1 MNNSKTATQ
10 KHMTLDDRIS
20 IEKGLDQHLSLR
32 SIALQL
38 GKNPTT
44 ISKEIKKHRSFQEHN
59 RFNEPANKCALAKDC
74 KKKNICGT
82 YAPVCKRMC
91 RSCNHCLQTAMVRSR
106 NKVLDLTI
114 AVCWIKPLL
123 SAMVAVKRIPAA
135 SIKPTTAHPL
145 HTGNIKPSLWNQ
157 EQVLTFRLLT
167 LLLWMNW

>member
-74 KKKNICGT
+74 KKKNIWYLC
-82 YAPVCKRMC
+82 P
-91 RSCNHCLQTAMVRSR
+91 CLQKDVQILQSLQLSLRGLYSSI
-106 NKVLDLTI
+106 L
-114 AVCWIKPLL
+114 PLQF
-123 SAMVAVKRIPAA
+123 A
-135 SIKPTTAHPL
+135 
-145 HTGNIKPSLWNQ
+145 G
-157 EQVLTFRLLT
+157 
-167 LLLWMNW
+167 

>member
-38 GKNPTT
+38 GKVPPPSPGNQKSTG
-44 ISKEIKKHRSFQEHN
+44 HFQEHN
-59 RFNEPANKCALAKDC
+59 RFNEPANNVLWQKIAKR
-74 KKKNICGT
+74 KIFVVPMP
-82 YAPVCKRMC
+82 PVCKRMC
-91 RSCNHCLQTAMVRSR
+91 RSCNHCNSHCEDFIPRSYHCSL
-106 NKVLDLTI
+106 LDK
-114 AVCWIKPLL
+114 APFVCNGCSK
-123 SAMVAVKRIPAA
+123 KIPAA

>member
-38 GKNPTT
+38 GKDPTT

-82 YAPVCKRMC
+82 YAPVCKGC
-91 RSCNHCLQTAMVRSR
+91 ADPAIIATLTARTLF
-106 NKVLDLTI
+106 LDLTI

>member
-38 GKNPTT
+38 GKDPTT

-74 KKKNICGT
+74 KKKPMPLFAKGCADPAIIAT
-82 YAPVCKRMC
+82 
-91 RSCNHCLQTAMVRSR
+91 LTARTLF
-106 NKVLDLTI
+106 LDLTI

>member
-91 RSCNHCLQTAMVRSR
+91 RSCNHCNSHCEDFIPRSYHCSL
-106 NKVLDLTI
+106 LDK
-114 AVCWIKPLL
+114 APFVCNGCSKKNPCRLDKAYYRSSL
-123 SAMVAVKRIPAA
+123 SLIH
-135 SIKPTTAHPL
+135 I
-145 HTGNIKPSLWNQ
+145 
-157 EQVLTFRLLT
+157 
-167 LLLWMNW
+167 

>member
-38 GKNPTT
+38 GKDPTT

-74 KKKNICGT
+74 KKEKYLWYLCPCFAKDVQI
-82 YAPVCKRMC
+82 
-91 RSCNHCLQTAMVRSR
+91 LQSLQLSLRGLYSSI
-106 NKVLDLTI
+106 L
-114 AVCWIKPLL
+114 PLQF
-123 SAMVAVKRIPAA
+123 A
-135 SIKPTTAHPL
+135 
-145 HTGNIKPSLWNQ
+145 G
-157 EQVLTFRLLT
+157 
-167 LLLWMNW
+167 

>member
-1 MNNSKTATQ
+1 MNLLTNVLWQ
-10 KHMTLDDRIS
+10 K
-20 IEKGLDQHLSLR
+20 
-32 SIALQL
+32 IA
-38 GKNPTT
+38 KRKIFVVPM
-44 ISKEIKKHRSFQEHN
+44 
-59 RFNEPANKCALAKDC
+59 P
-74 KKKNICGT
+74 
-82 YAPVCKRMC
+82 PVCKGC
-91 RSCNHCLQTAMVRSR
+91 ADPAIIATLTARTLF
-106 NKVLDLTI
+106 LDLTI

>member
-38 GKNPTT
+38 GKDPRK
-44 ISKEIKKHRSFQEHN
+44 SKSTG
-59 RFNEPANKCALAKDC
+59 L
-74 KKKNICGT
+74 
-82 YAPVCKRMC
+82 
-91 RSCNHCLQTAMVRSR
+91 SR
-106 NKVLDLTI
+106 NTIVLMNLLTNVLWQKIAKRKIFVVPMPLFAKGCADPAIIATLTARTLFLDLTI

>member
-38 GKNPTT
+38 GKDPTT

-74 KKKNICGT
+74 KRKIFVVPMPLFAKDVQI
-82 YAPVCKRMC
+82 
-91 RSCNHCLQTAMVRSR
+91 LQSLQLSLRGLYSSI
-106 NKVLDLTI
+106 L
-114 AVCWIKPLL
+114 PLQF
-123 SAMVAVKRIPAA
+123 A
-135 SIKPTTAHPL
+135 
-145 HTGNIKPSLWNQ
+145 G
-157 EQVLTFRLLT
+157 
-167 LLLWMNW
+167 

>member
-38 GKNPTT
+38 GKDPTT

-82 YAPVCKRMC
+82 YAP
-91 RSCNHCLQTAMVRSR
+91 CLQKDVQILQSLQLSLRGLYSSI
-106 NKVLDLTI
+106 L
-114 AVCWIKPLL
+114 PLQF
-123 SAMVAVKRIPAA
+123 A
-135 SIKPTTAHPL
+135 
-145 HTGNIKPSLWNQ
+145 G
-157 EQVLTFRLLT
+157 
-167 LLLWMNW
+167 

>member
-38 GKNPTT
+38 GKDPTT

-91 RSCNHCLQTAMVRSR
+91 RSCNHCNSHCEDFIPRSYHCSL
-106 NKVLDLTI
+106 LDK
-114 AVCWIKPLL
+114 APL

>member
-1 MNNSKTATQ
+1 MNNLKTATQ

-38 GKNPTT
+38 GKDPTT

-74 KKKNICGT
+74 KKKNI
-82 YAPVCKRMC
+82 
-91 RSCNHCLQTAMVRSR
+91 
-106 NKVLDLTI
+106 
-114 AVCWIKPLL
+114 
-123 SAMVAVKRIPAA
+123 
-135 SIKPTTAHPL
+135 PL

>member
-38 GKNPTT
+38 GKDPTT

-82 YAPVCKRMC
+82 
-91 RSCNHCLQTAMVRSR
+91 CLQKDVQILQSLQLSLRGLYSSI
-106 NKVLDLTI
+106 L
-114 AVCWIKPLL
+114 PLQF
-123 SAMVAVKRIPAA
+123 A
-135 SIKPTTAHPL
+135 
-145 HTGNIKPSLWNQ
+145 G
-157 EQVLTFRLLT
+157 
-167 LLLWMNW
+167 

>member
-1 MNNSKTATQ
+1 
-10 KHMTLDDRIS
+10 MTLDDRIS

-38 GKNPTT
+38 GKDPTT
-44 ISKEIKKHRSFQEHN
+44 ISKEIAKGCAD
-59 RFNEPANKCALAKDC
+59 PAIIATL
-74 KKKNICGT
+74 
-82 YAPVCKRMC
+82 
-91 RSCNHCLQTAMVRSR
+91 TARTLF
-106 NKVLDLTI
+106 LDLTI

>member
-38 GKNPTT
+38 GKDPTT

-74 KKKNICGT
+74 NGVQREHNKKLNNGLPILHKVPPKRDYGRYFCIMAEKGGT
-82 YAPVCKRMC
+82 
-91 RSCNHCLQTAMVRSR
+91 SHGG
-106 NKVLDLTI
+106 LTE
-114 AVCWIKPLL
+114 KL
-123 SAMVAVKRIPAA
+123 SLFFHAK
-135 SIKPTTAHPL
+135 K
-145 HTGNIKPSLWNQ
+145 Q
-157 EQVLTFRLLT
+157 EVNAYGR
-167 LLLWMNW
+167 

>member
-38 GKNPTT
+38 GKIPPPSPRK
-44 ISKEIKKHRSFQEHN
+44 SKSTG
-59 RFNEPANKCALAKDC
+59 L
-74 KKKNICGT
+74 
-82 YAPVCKRMC
+82 
-91 RSCNHCLQTAMVRSR
+91 SR
-106 NKVLDLTI
+106 NTIVLMNLLTNVLWQKIAKRKIFVVPMPLFAKGCADPAIIATLTARTLFLDLTI

>member
-59 RFNEPANKCALAKDC
+59 HFNEPANKCALAKDC
-74 KKKNICGT
+74 KKKNILEVL
-82 YAPVCKRMC
+82 YATC
-91 RSCNHCLQTAMVRSR
+91 
-106 NKVLDLTI
+106 
-114 AVCWIKPLL
+114 
-123 SAMVAVKRIPAA
+123 
-135 SIKPTTAHPL
+135 
-145 HTGNIKPSLWNQ
+145 
-157 EQVLTFRLLT
+157 T
-167 LLLWMNW
+167 LLYLHMERKSFI

>member
-38 GKNPTT
+38 GKDPTT

-82 YAPVCKRMC
+82 YAPDLQKDVQILAIIATLTGEDFIP
-91 RSCNHCLQTAMVRSR
+91 RSYHCSLLDKAPFCLQW
-106 NKVLDLTI
+106 L
-114 AVCWIKPLL
+114 
-123 SAMVAVKRIPAA
+123 
-135 SIKPTTAHPL
+135 
-145 HTGNIKPSLWNQ
+145 Q
-157 EQVLTFRLLT
+157 
-167 LLLWMNW
+167 

>member
-38 GKNPTT
+38 GKDPTT

-74 KKKNICGT
+74 KKIG
-82 YAPVCKRMC
+82 R
-91 RSCNHCLQTAMVRSR
+91 
-106 NKVLDLTI
+106 
-114 AVCWIKPLL
+114 
-123 SAMVAVKRIPAA
+123 
-135 SIKPTTAHPL
+135 AH
-145 HTGNIKPSLWNQ
+145 
-157 EQVLTFRLLT
+157 V
-167 LLLWMNW
+167 

>member
-38 GKNPTT
+38 GKIPPPSPRKSKSTGLSRNT
-44 ISKEIKKHRSFQEHN
+44 IVLMNLLTNVLWQKI
-59 RFNEPANKCALAKDC
+59 AKRKYLWYLC
-74 KKKNICGT
+74 PCLQ
-82 YAPVCKRMC
+82 RMC
-91 RSCNHCLQTAMVRSR
+91 RSCNHCNSHCEDFIPRSYHCSL
-106 NKVLDLTI
+106 LDK
-114 AVCWIKPLL
+114 APFVCNGC
-123 SAMVAVKRIPAA
+123 SKRIPAA

>member
-1 MNNSKTATQ
+1 
-10 KHMTLDDRIS
+10 MTLDDRIS

-38 GKNPTT
+38 GKDPTT

-74 KKKNICGT
+74 KRKIFVVPMPLFAKDVQILQSLQLSLEDFIPRSYHCSLLDK
-82 YAPVCKRMC
+82 APFVCNGC
-91 RSCNHCLQTAMVRSR
+91 S
-106 NKVLDLTI
+106 
-114 AVCWIKPLL
+114 
-123 SAMVAVKRIPAA
+123 KRIPAA

>member
-38 GKNPTT
+38 GKDPTT

-82 YAPVCKRMC
+82 YAPR
-91 RSCNHCLQTAMVRSR
+91 LQKDVQILQSLQLSLRGLYSSI
-106 NKVLDLTI
+106 L
-114 AVCWIKPLL
+114 PLQF
-123 SAMVAVKRIPAA
+123 A
-135 SIKPTTAHPL
+135 
-145 HTGNIKPSLWNQ
+145 G
-157 EQVLTFRLLT
+157 
-167 LLLWMNW
+167 